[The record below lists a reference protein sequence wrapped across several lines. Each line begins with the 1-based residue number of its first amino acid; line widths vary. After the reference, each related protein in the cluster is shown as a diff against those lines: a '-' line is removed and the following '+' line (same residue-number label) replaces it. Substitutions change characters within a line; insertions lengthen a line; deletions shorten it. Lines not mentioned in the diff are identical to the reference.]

1 MLKYDGKGDGDDV
14 VWFCLMAL
22 VASEDC
28 YFDGV
33 DNGGGNE
40 VDGNDEECNE
50 DRFILLSRC
59 WFDLLDGVLMCYYC
73 LFHYHTPILI

>member
-1 MLKYDGKGDGDDV
+1 MINYVVSRKLYDGICLNINAKGDGNDV

-50 DRFILLSRC
+50 DRFILLS
-59 WFDLLDGVLMCYYC
+59 
-73 LFHYHTPILI
+73 

>member
-1 MLKYDGKGDGDDV
+1 
-14 VWFCLMAL
+14 MAL

-50 DRFILLSRC
+50 DRFILLS
-59 WFDLLDGVLMCYYC
+59 
-73 LFHYHTPILI
+73 